1 MKLAWATD
9 IHLNFVSD
17 SETARFCERVARSEA
32 QALLLGGDIGEAADL
47 DGVLAHLATTLQR
60 PIYFVLG
67 NHDYYGSDVQ
77 TVRDDV
83 RALTSPWLHWL
94 PATDVVPLTPD
105 TALVGH
111 GGWGDAR
118 AGDFA
123 GSTAVLS
130 DYLLIGDLREATPGH
145 AVNPMAILD
154 DKPALAGVMRT
165 LGDDAATT
173 MAPLLR
179 KAAATSR
186 RVLILTHVPPFPE
199 ACWHQGRT
207 SHEHWLPMFTCQAVG
222 EVLRDAAVDHPSCQF
237 TVLCGHTH
245 GSGQARILP
254 NLMTYTRGARY
265 GSPDFLLLDLTEAD
279 FELSTHNWTD
289 ALG

>member
-9 IHLNFVSD
+9 VHLNFVSD
-17 SETARFCERVARSEA
+17 SETARFCERIAQSEA
-32 QALLLGGDIGEAADL
+32 EALLLGGDIGEAADL
-47 DGVLAHLATTLQR
+47 EGTLALLATTLRR

-77 TVRDDV
+77 TVRDSV

-105 TALVGH
+105 TALIGH

-118 AGDFA
+118 AGDFD

-145 AVNPMAILD
+145 AENPTAILD
-154 DKPALAGVMRT
+154 DKPALASVMRA

-173 MAPLLR
+173 VAPLLR
-179 KAAATSR
+179 HAAAASR
-186 RVLILTHVPPFPE
+186 RVLFLTHVPPFPE
-199 ACWHQGRT
+199 ACWHQGKI

-222 EVLRDAAVDHPSCQF
+222 NVLRETALDHPSSEF

-245 GSGQARILP
+245 GSGQARILR
-254 NLMTYTRGARY
+254 NLMTYTRAAEY
-265 GSPDFLLLDLTEAD
+265 GRPIFLLLDLDEDD
-279 FELSTHNWTD
+279 FGLSRHDWTQVD
-289 ALG
+289 